1 MKHLTHQFSKFILNT
16 RHLSMMTTSFINEAN
31 TESMNLL
38 LENIR
43 EKGVKKTEGKNLIAF
58 SGGVDSS
65 VVAAAVYHEFPENT
79 SAVLGISAALPLSQL
94 HLARQVATSI
104 GIPLIEFQT
113 QEGEKDMYIA
123 NEGMSCYA
131 CKTELYNSLIQ
142 VHKYI
147 SENMT
152 TNSNNNSSNITNTS
166 HTNNIVRLFNGTNKE
181 DLSDP
186 TRVGLQAAAEFEVLS
201 PLQYF
206 DKNIVRS
213 FARDFNLPN
222 HAHAASPCLRSR
234 LAFGVK
240 ATSKNLQ
247 RVERAEELVRMQLT
261 AHGVPLRDDH
271 NLRVRHLPDDTA
283 RIELDSDLMAM
294 QQTTD
299 VLALLAQQI
308 AEVEGFPKVVFKEF
322 KSGGVA
328 KHL

>member
-1 MKHLTHQFSKFILNT
+1 MKHLIHQLSRFILRK
-16 RHLSMMTTSFINEAN
+16 RHLSTLTSSFNKES
-31 TESMNLL
+31 TEYLNLL
-38 LENIR
+38 LEGVR
-43 EKGVKKTEGKNLIAF
+43 KKGVKKNVGKNLIAF

-65 VVAAAVYHEFPENT
+65 VVAAAVYQEFPENT

-94 HLARQVATSI
+94 ELAREVAKTI
-104 GIPLIEFQT
+104 GLPLIEFKT
-113 QEGEKDMYIA
+113 QEGNKDMYIA

-131 CKTELYNSLIQ
+131 CKTELYTSLIE
-142 VHKYI
+142 VHKYV
-147 SENMT
+147 SDNM
-152 TNSNNNSSNITNTS
+152 NHSNNND
-166 HTNNIVRLFNGTNKE
+166 IVRLFNGTNRE

-186 TRVGLQAAAEFEVLS
+186 TRVGLQAAAEFEVIS
-201 PLQYF
+201 PLQNF

-213 FARDFNLPN
+213 LARDFNLPN

-247 RVERAEELVRMQLT
+247 RVERAEELVRMQLS
-261 AHGVPLRDDH
+261 AYGVPLRDHH

-283 RIELDSDLMAM
+283 RIELDSDLMTM
-294 QQTTD
+294 QRTLD
-299 VLALLAQQI
+299 VLALLAQQV
-308 AEVEGFPKVVFKEF
+308 AEEEGFPKVVFKEF